1 MLNNAKKGGGD
12 NSNASYND
20 TETTTSITASATSAI
35 IRYSDVYICCAG
47 SVPVL
52 VIRVCAFFA
61 YTVIRDL
68 FRPGTKSNSMNH
80 RSI

>member
-12 NSNASYND
+12 NNNASYDD
-20 TETTTSITASATSAI
+20 TETTTSITTSDTSAI
-35 IRYSDVYICCAG
+35 TRYNDVFIFCAG

-61 YTVIRDL
+61 YTVTRDL